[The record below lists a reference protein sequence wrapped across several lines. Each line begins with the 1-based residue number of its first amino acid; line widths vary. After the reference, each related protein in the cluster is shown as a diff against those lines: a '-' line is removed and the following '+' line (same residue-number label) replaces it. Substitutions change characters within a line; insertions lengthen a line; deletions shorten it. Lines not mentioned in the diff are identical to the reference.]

1 MPLEA
6 LRETPSPTGKIVS
19 NVYDLKA
26 KPQLIRYYHAAV
38 SFLTKLSWLMA
49 INNGHYATW
58 SGLNASDAAKCFPES
73 EETWKDHE
81 QKIKPGLRST
91 RALVKAT
98 EEATVSE
105 TPIQEKS
112 VFAVLYDLKR

>member
-1 MPLEA
+1 
-6 LRETPSPTGKIVS
+6 
-19 NVYDLKA
+19 
-26 KPQLIRYYHAAV
+26 
-38 SFLTKLSWLMA
+38 MA
-49 INNGHYATW
+49 INNGHYAIW